1 MRMSYARTIRWLRTC
16 LVGLFALAQIA
27 GVSPLIYEHTLNV
40 FDAAQADGD
49 HDHVTPLPRVPIII
63 TAFSMCMINAALS
76 TRWQVLCQALPMSHS
91 LTSP

>member
-1 MRMSYARTIRWLRTC
+1 VLSIIVWIGR
-16 LVGLFALAQIA
+16 
-27 GVSPLIYEHTLNV
+27 LIYEHTLNV